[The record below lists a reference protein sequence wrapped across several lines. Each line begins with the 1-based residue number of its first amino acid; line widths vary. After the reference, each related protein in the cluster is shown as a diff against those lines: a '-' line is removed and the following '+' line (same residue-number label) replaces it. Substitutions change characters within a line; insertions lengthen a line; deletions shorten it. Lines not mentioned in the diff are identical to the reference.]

1 MAPSSA
7 PRRIPLPPF
16 RCHRRSLHCRSSD
29 DVLRSSRRRPV
40 GGSIPARACRSPRHG
55 HRTRLPFCL
64 ASVPLAGGRIG
75 ALAELRFR
83 ARGVLFA
90 SIVAQV
96 LIISVVPA
104 GSSTLHDA
112 VHIGTY
118 VAVAAF
124 VVANRRMPWVWLVAL
139 GGALNFAAIVA
150 NGGVMPATPRALTA
164 AGMVVARAEFTNS
177 GAVAHPHLQF
187 LGDVFWLPSSWPVSN
202 VFSVGDV
209 VILLGALLAMHCVC
223 ASRLAL
229 RRFAVPAV

>member
-1 MAPSSA
+1 MCSGHRAGCRVPA
-7 PRRIPLPPF
+7 QFPR
-16 RCHRRSLHCRSSD
+16 
-29 DVLRSSRRRPV
+29 
-40 GGSIPARACRSPRHG
+40 ARAD
-55 HRTRLPFCL
+55 HRPMVIGLVFLLCL

-90 SIVAQV
+90 SIVAQI

-124 VVANRRMPWVWLVAL
+124 VMANRRIPWVWLIAL
-139 GGALNFAAIVA
+139 GGALNFAAIAA
-150 NGGVMPATPRALTA
+150 NGGVMPADPRAEAA
-164 AGMVVARAEFTNS
+164 AGLAAAPGEFVNSGVVADPQLA
-177 GAVAHPHLQF
+177 F
-187 LGDVFWLPSSWPVSN
+187 LGDVFWVPSSWPVSN

-209 VILLGALLAMHCVC
+209 LILVGALLAMHCLC
-223 ASRLAL
+223 GSRLAL

>member
-1 MAPSSA
+1 MV
-7 PRRIPLPPF
+7 IGLVF
-16 RCHRRSLHCRSSD
+16 L
-29 DVLRSSRRRPV
+29 L
-40 GGSIPARACRSPRHG
+40 
-55 HRTRLPFCL
+55 CL
-64 ASVPLAGGRIG
+64 ASVPLAGGRLG
-75 ALAELRFR
+75 ALAGLRFR

-90 SIVAQV
+90 SILAQI

-104 GSSTLHDA
+104 GSATLHDA

-124 VVANRRMPWVWLVAL
+124 VVANRRIPWVWLVAL
-139 GGALNFAAIVA
+139 GGALNFVAIVA
-150 NGGVMPATPRALTA
+150 NGGIMPATPRALKA
-164 AGMVVARAEFTNS
+164 AGMVVDPAEFTNS

-209 VILLGALLAMHCVC
+209 LILLGALLAMHCVC

-229 RRFAVPAV
+229 RRFAIPAV